1 MCLLLNI
8 TLQDQL
14 HSHNLSSSI
23 SVMVNNGSSYRMSA
37 FPVTVFSHLLAVSI
51 ATLVLYWLLKL
62 REGVAFTSH
71 VKIQIFNLHPLLAVL
86 GFIICSGEAI
96 ITYKGILATRQA
108 LKLIHLALHLLALFA
123 GILGICAVF
132 KFHNELKIAHAYTLH
147 SWTGLSTIC
156 LFGLQLLL
164 GFVTFLFPGA
174 KSGTRARFAPW
185 HIFTGVVVFFM
196 AIVTAETGLMEV
208 FMFQKLYR
216 GQEALVVNF
225 IGLLVLVFG
234 ISVGLIVVLPSKR
247 K

>member
-1 MCLLLNI
+1 MA
-8 TLQDQL
+8 
-14 HSHNLSSSI
+14 
-23 SVMVNNGSSYRMSA
+23 NNGSSYRMSA

-71 VKIQIFNLHPLLAVL
+71 VKIQIFNAIKIAYERANAYRYFL
-86 GFIICSGEAI
+86 SAI

-108 LKLIHLALHLLALFA
+108 LKLIHLVLHLLALFA

-225 IGLLVLVFG
+225 IGLLVLVFW